1 MWTIGRRKLMA
12 AGIFADNAA
21 VPGSARRLI
30 DATIEEG
37 ANLLSPLLYARR
49 GGKTMVATE

>member
-21 VPGSARRLI
+21 APGSARRLI